1 MRLASCGAVEI
12 QDVIGNAFDA
22 AMVTRT
28 YDVLRGEH
36 RGNRHRVGFQKS
48 A

>member
-1 MRLASCGAVEI
+1 VEI

-28 YDVLRGEH
+28 YDVLRGDH
-36 RGNRHRVGFQKS
+36 RGNRHRAARRVQGDLTVS
-48 A
+48 C